1 MKSKKYGVPFHYDQ
15 FQINF
20 LLKTSFLLLQDCTCL
35 YQNQLIIDK
44 STESALL
51 EKRALLQREAAELT
65 SYITQ
70 NQDISH
76 SLVNICQ
83 R

>member
-1 MKSKKYGVPFHYDQ
+1 MGP
-15 FQINF
+15 
-20 LLKTSFLLLQDCTCL
+20 
-35 YQNQLIIDK
+35 
-44 STESALL
+44 TEFALL
-51 EKRALLQREAAELT
+51 EKRTLLQREAAELT

-76 SLVNICQ
+76 SLVNMCQ